1 MTGGVDFDLMKAHG
15 GKLSK
20 MGHFIKEHAC
30 KSCGRLLFKH
40 NTRTNEVILPDRVM
54 ALPLKKGQAFSAKCK
69 KCKTYES
76 LPVWNPLSVEK

>member
-1 MTGGVDFDLMKAHG
+1 
-15 GKLSK
+15 
-20 MGHFIKEHAC
+20 
-30 KSCGRLLFKH
+30 
-40 NTRTNEVILPDRVM
+40 M